1 MARVVRGRESSYY
14 IDLVGDTKEEQE
26 QLVVSGEL
34 EDGVYSVERVVEMRK
49 RKVCSTELFRHS
61 LLWVQR

>member
-1 MARVVRGRESSYY
+1 MARVVRGRESGYY
-14 IDLVGDTKEEQE
+14 IDLVSDTEEEEEQE

-49 RKVCSTELFRHS
+49 RKVCSTELSR
-61 LLWVQR
+61 Q